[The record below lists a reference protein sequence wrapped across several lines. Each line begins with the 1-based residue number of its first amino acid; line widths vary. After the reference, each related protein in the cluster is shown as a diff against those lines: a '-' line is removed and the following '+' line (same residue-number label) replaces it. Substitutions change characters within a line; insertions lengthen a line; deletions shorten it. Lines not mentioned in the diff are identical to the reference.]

1 MFGSGPVAYEI
12 GGNIDATCFGGVA
25 AVHRLVTKL
34 GLVERIN
41 EQVPLLKVHLPYHE
55 SDHVLNLAYNVVCG
69 GTRLEDIERLRHDGA
84 YMNAVGADL
93 IPDPTTAGDFC
104 RRFTEADVA
113 KLLEAINARSRRP
126 RGSASRAWTC
136 RTRAFGGTRR

>member
-1 MFGSGPVAYEI
+1 NV
-12 GGNIDATCFGGVA
+12 DATCFGGIA

-41 EQVPLLKVHLPYHE
+41 EQVPLSKVHLPYHE

-93 IPDPTTAGDFC
+93 IPDPTTAGYFC
-104 RRFTEADVA
+104 RRYTEADVA
-113 KLLEAINARSRRP
+113 KLLEAINAVRP
-126 RGSASRAWTC
+126 TLWTALGRDLPAPGASVDAAATTTAPNGQRKP
-136 RTRAFGGTRR
+136 